1 MIGCDI
7 MKLSQK
13 SKSINPAI
21 TLALTSKAIE
31 MIKDGVDVINFSS
44 GEPDFE
50 TPDYIKKAGID
61 AIENLSL
68 YSDSDGL
75 KELREA
81 IAKKLL
87 KENNLKYSYN
97 QIIVCHGAKQALNN
111 AFFAIL
117 DEGDEV
123 IIPAPYWTSYPEIV
137 KNCGGKPVFIYT
149 QKEDCFKVTTQMLE
163 SALTPKTKAI
173 IINTPNNPTGMVY
186 TEEELSQI
194 ANFAVENDLFV
205 ISDEL
210 YEKLI
215 YSNKIKHTSIASL
228 GKEIYD
234 RTIIINGFSKCY
246 AMSGWR
252 IGYTASN
259 KKIAKVMS
267 NIQNHTTS
275 SVNVIAQRAALEA
288 LTSSNPILE
297 DILYEFKKR
306 RDYISQQISD
316 IPMLSSLRPK
326 GAFYQ
331 FIDVSKLFGHKVD
344 DIVIEDSEDVAKI
357 LLDKYRVCVVPC
369 NMFGYKK
376 YIRLSYTTN
385 MQNIVEG
392 INRIEQF
399 VKQNF

>member
-1 MIGCDI
+1 

-13 SKSINPAI
+13 AKNINPAI
-21 TLALTSKAIE
+21 TLALTSKAMD
-31 MIKDGVDVINFSS
+31 MIKEGIDVINFSS

-50 TPDYIKKAGID
+50 TPDYIKKAGIE
-61 AIENLSL
+61 AIENFSL
-68 YSDSDGL
+68 YASPSDGL

-81 IAKKLL
+81 IAKKLHN
-87 KENNLKYSYN
+87 ENNIKYSYS

-117 DEGDEV
+117 NEGDEV

-137 KNCGGKPVFIYT
+137 KKCGGKPVFIYT
-149 QKEDCFKVTTQMLE
+149 QKEDLFKVNVNMLKQ
-163 SALTPKTKAI
+163 ALTPKTKAI
-173 IINTPNNPTGMVY
+173 IINSPNNPTGMVY
-186 TEEELSQI
+186 TEEELKEI
-194 ANFAVENDLFV
+194 ADFVIENDLFV

-234 RTIIINGFSKCY
+234 RTIVINGFSKCY

-259 KKIAKVMS
+259 KKIANIMS
-267 NIQNHTTS
+267 NVQSHTTS
-275 SVNVIAQRAALEA
+275 SVNVIAQKAALEA
-288 LTSSNPILE
+288 LTSSNPVLD

-306 RDYISQQISD
+306 RDYIAQRISD

-331 FIDVSKLFGHKVD
+331 FIDISKLFGHIID
-344 DIVIEDSEDVAKI
+344 DITINDSEDVAKI

-369 NMFGYKK
+369 NMFGYEK
-376 YIRLSYTTN
+376 YIRLSYTTS

-399 VKQNF
+399 IKQNF

>member
-1 MIGCDI
+1 
-7 MKLSQK
+7 MKLSQRAQNIK
-13 SKSINPAI
+13 PAI
-21 TLALTSKAIE
+21 TLELTSKAIE
-31 MIKDGVDVINFSS
+31 MIKDGIDVINFSS

-61 AIENLSL
+61 AIENFSS
-68 YSDSDGL
+68 YSHSDGL

-81 IAKKLL
+81 IAKKLH
-87 KENNLKYSYN
+87 KDNNLKYSYN

-111 AFFAIL
+111 ALFAIL

-137 KNCGGKPVFIYT
+137 KKCGGKPVFIYT
-149 QKEDCFKVTTQMLE
+149 QKEDAFKVNTKMLKE
-163 SALTPKTKAI
+163 KLTPKTKAI
-173 IINTPNNPTGMVY
+173 IINSPNNPTGMVY
-186 TEEELSQI
+186 KEEELLEI
-194 ANFAVENDLFV
+194 ANFVVENDLFV

-215 YSNKIKHTSIASL
+215 YSSKIKHISIASF

-259 KKIAKVMS
+259 KKIANIMA

-275 SVNVIAQRAALEA
+275 SVNIIAQRAALEA

-306 RDYISQQISD
+306 RDYISQRISD

-331 FIDVSKLFGHKVD
+331 FIDVSKLFGSTID
-344 DIVIEDSEDVAKI
+344 DILIKDSEDIAKI

-369 NMFGYKK
+369 NMFGYEK

-392 INRIEQF
+392 INRIERF
-399 VKQNF
+399 VKENF